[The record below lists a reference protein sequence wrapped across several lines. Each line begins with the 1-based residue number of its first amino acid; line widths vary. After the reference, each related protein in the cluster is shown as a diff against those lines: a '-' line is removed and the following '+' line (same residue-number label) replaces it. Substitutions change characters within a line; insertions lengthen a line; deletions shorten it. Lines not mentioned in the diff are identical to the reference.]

1 MITLNNTTEKLD
13 FLKKYKLI
21 SKTKIELPKF
31 YYYAPGSDI
40 PTPCEIIGY
49 DEAFDDW
56 AVIVIK
62 ANDSTIKI
70 HSTYL
75 QEMKDRGTA
84 YYKKMHSMKTNN
96 SYIFFDIE
104 TTGYSPKIHEI
115 IEIAAVKYIDSNIVE
130 FHEYV
135 KIDST
140 IPTKIT
146 QLTDISNKTIQDAD
160 YIDLVMP
167 RFLSF
172 IEDSTLIGHNITS
185 FDIPFLN
192 TVCSNLGLP
201 EITNNLIDTLPL
213 SREKL
218 PELDNH
224 KLSTICDYYGIDT
237 SNAHHALSDCYMCD
251 SAYRFLM
258 SDDVEIMSA
267 SNPFQ
272 QKILTMLV
280 KIISEKELPDNSLRL
295 RENKNMSIDSY
306 SVLIVE
312 PPYPLGS
319 ESKGGSQSTMKISSS
334 NNGYTIDIHKNVFD
348 NIQCPNNVIYKI
360 INEKKEEKKK
370 KNTVPPHVIISFPT
384 DNSEFYNYVESI
396 ILYRLAHYRTKSSTF
411 SCCSKFHQ
419 CSDAKKC
426 VHENKLYS
434 TACTYRKN
442 LDNGRIFYGKNRNID

>member
-1 MITLNNTTEKLD
+1 MITLDTITEKLD

-21 SKTKIELPKF
+21 PKTKKSLPEF

-40 PTPCEIIGY
+40 PTICEIIGY

-84 YYKKMHSMKTNN
+84 YYKKMHSEKTNN

-104 TTGYSPKIHEI
+104 TTGYSPKFHEI
-115 IEIAAVKYIDSNIVE
+115 IEIAAVKYIDGNTVE

-172 IEDSTLIGHNITS
+172 IEDSTLIGHNIKS

-192 TVCSNLGLP
+192 TFCTNLGLP
-201 EITNNLIDTLPL
+201 QIKNNLIDTLPL

-224 KLSTICDYYGIDT
+224 KLSTICDFYGIDT
-237 SNAHHALSDCYMCD
+237 TNAHHALADSYLCD
-251 SAYRFLM
+251 SVYKFLI
-258 SDDVEIMSA
+258 SDDVEIVAAA
-267 SNPFQ
+267 SPFQ
-272 QKILTMLV
+272 QKMLTILA
-280 KIISEKELPDNSLRL
+280 KIISEKELPDKSLRL
-295 RENKNMSIDSY
+295 RENKNMNLDSY

-319 ESKGGSQSTMKISSS
+319 ESKGGSQSTMKISASK
-334 NNGYTIDIHKNVFD
+334 NGYTIDIHKNVFD
-348 NIQCPNNVIYKI
+348 NVQNPDNISYKV
-360 INEKKEEKKK
+360 INEKTEEKKK
-370 KNTVPPHVIISFPT
+370 KNTVPTHVIISFPT

-396 ILYRLAHYRTKSSTF
+396 ILYKLAHYRTKNSTF
-411 SCCSKFHQ
+411 SCCSRFHQ
-419 CSDAKKC
+419 CSNEKKC

-442 LDNGRIFYGKNRNID
+442 LDNGRIFYGQNRNVD